1 MSGLLPALLLG
12 LAVAAWLAGRT
23 STPRLRALA
32 PPPPRSQ
39 RDGPSSALIRG
50 VCLLAGGVLFLLL
63 GGIPGAVLGVAV
75 AGAGPSLLGRLDAT
89 EDDGPQLAA
98 QLPLALDLLG
108 ACLAGGSTLHDAVGA
123 VAEAMPGPVGDRLLR
138 VQAGL
143 LVGAS
148 PAEASR
154 ALGTERG
161 PAGNAARALTRS
173 AEGGAPV
180 ALAVGRVA
188 ADARR
193 AAASEATA
201 RARKAGVTATAPLG
215 ACFLPAFLLIGVL
228 PTVIGLAG
236 SLIDDLM

>member
-1 MSGLLPALLLG
+1 MSALLPAALLG
-12 LAVAAWLAGRT
+12 VAVAAWLAGR
-23 STPRLRALA
+23 SSRPRLRDLV
-32 PPPPRSQ
+32 PPPPQAQ
-39 RDGPSSALIRG
+39 RDGPSPALLRG
-50 VCLLAGGVLFLLL
+50 VCLLAGAVLFLLL
-63 GGIPGAVLGVAV
+63 GGVPGAVLGLA
-75 AGAGPSLLGRLDAT
+75 AAWLGPLLLGRLDRT
-89 EDDGPQLAA
+89 EDEGPQLAA

-148 PAEASR
+148 PAEAFR

-180 ALAVGRVA
+180 AVAVSRVA

-193 AAASEATA
+193 TALVEAMA
-201 RARKAGVTATAPLG
+201 RARRAGVTATAPLG
-215 ACFLPAFLLIGVL
+215 TCFLPAFLIIGIV
-228 PTVIGLAG
+228 PTVMGLAG
-236 SLIDDLM
+236 PMLSVVR